1 MLPLAHKSSKELARE
16 LRVDTIVAGRLTQAV
31 HRLTCHI
38 EVVDAEG
45 RQLGGRQFT
54 PRSPRSGSTRHC
66 GGPRCPRPRASPDR
80 PELACGGTRTDEAL
94 ARNPNDVDACDLFAR
109 GLRQRERFDESIAAA
124 RREVRL
130 DPLSAI
136 AHDNLAISL
145 YQARQSSDETLS
157 EARAALELDPSDTLM
172 KRTLAAVYELR
183 GEHGEAVAARQ
194 RFERLRGTRRSLKAA
209 ARFGRLLNEI
219 LVADRHASAR

>member
-1 MLPLAHKSSKELARE
+1 
-16 LRVDTIVAGRLTQAV
+16 
-31 HRLTCHI
+31 
-38 EVVDAEG
+38 
-45 RQLGGRQFT
+45 
-54 PRSPRSGSTRHC
+54 
-66 GGPRCPRPRASPDR
+66 
-80 PELACGGTRTDEAL
+80 
-94 ARNPNDVDACDLFAR
+94 
-109 GLRQRERFDESIAAA
+109 
-124 RREVRL
+124 VRL